1 MFWHTA
7 CVKPVAFWGLQI
19 GCTCQGLKVKYA
31 FEYQMCGN
39 QTFNFL
45 GTFLSGFLMVKIGLD
60 HFTQKIMLIYKI
72 VLSKN
77 EKKLPFKNQTI
88 YQLDTFWRIEYLTRQ
103 VFRWL
108 LLLVGGTNYV

>member
-60 HFTQKIMLIYKI
+60 HFTQK
-72 VLSKN
+72 
-77 EKKLPFKNQTI
+77 
-88 YQLDTFWRIEYLTRQ
+88 
-103 VFRWL
+103 
-108 LLLVGGTNYV
+108 NYVNIQNSLV